1 MALIS
6 LGLTQPPRP
15 EIREKSYADVIQTA
29 LYDAAL
35 GSIGKPRPE
44 ETSPVVASCRLWS
57 AAASTFTV
65 SPDGPLT
72 DVLPEIGWR
81 LGMFGWY
88 GARLDGGQFET
99 VDQFRRLPSGWFAV
113 EWADGDRTARA
124 VIPPDTFLLIQLPGG
139 RAPWR
144 SSGAEVLASLDRA
157 LTVDARKPVG
167 LALGSGLEG
176 ALDIGSVTQTLVS
189 AWKSD
194 FRAGSVIVS
203 DGKPT
208 AAHTGPSPELLTG
221 AANLR
226 PDLASSIFDSYGVP
240 TGLFRSSGAGGSREA
255 LRLFTAVTGSWL
267 ASLTERAARRV
278 LGGNVTVSAM
288 RSTTPADMVSRA
300 RAVHSL
306 TQAGVE
312 VDEALRL
319 AGLR

>member
-1 MALIS
+1 MRWPWS
-6 LGLTQPPRP
+6 RP
-15 EIREKSYADVIQTA
+15 ETREAYADVIQTA

-44 ETSPVVASCRLWS
+44 ETSAAIAGCRLWS
-57 AAASTFTV
+57 AATSSFAV
-65 SPDGPLT
+65 EPDGPLT

-88 GARLDGGQFET
+88 GARLEGGELQT
-99 VDQFRRLPSGWFAV
+99 IDRYRRLPSGWYAV
-113 EWADGDRTARA
+113 ETDRDYRIDHA
-124 VIPPDTFLLIQLPGG
+124 VISPTDLLMIQLPGK

-144 SSGAEVLASLDRA
+144 SSGAEALAALDRA
-157 LTVDARKPVG
+157 LAVDAGKPIG

-176 ALDIGSVTQTLVS
+176 ALDLSAVTTTLTS
-189 AWKSD
+189 AWKES
-194 FRAGSVIVS
+194 FKQGSVIVS

-208 AAHTGPSPELLTG
+208 AAHTGPSPQLLTG
-221 AANLR
+221 AANIR

-278 LGGNVTVSAM
+278 LGGNITVSAT
-288 RSTTPADMVSRA
+288 RSSTPADVVSRA

-312 VDEALRL
+312 KEEALRL
-319 AGLR
+319 AGFK

>member
-15 EIREKSYADVIQTA
+15 EIREKSYADIVQSA
-29 LYDAAL
+29 VFDHAVGGL
-35 GSIGKPRPE
+35 GKPQPQ
-44 ETSPVVASCRLWS
+44 ETSTVLACCRLWS

-65 SPDGPLT
+65 EPDGPLP
-72 DVLPEIGWR
+72 DALASVGWR

-99 VDQFRRLPSGWFAV
+99 VDQFRRLPSGWYAV
-113 EWADGDRTARA
+113 EWADGDLTARA
-124 VIPPDTFLLIQLPGG
+124 VVPPDALLLIELPGG

-144 SSGAEVLASLDRA
+144 SSGAEVLAALDRA
-157 LTVDARKPVG
+157 LSVDARKPVG

-176 ALDIGSVTQTLVS
+176 ALDIGAVTQTLVS

-208 AAHTGPSPELLTG
+208 AAHVGPSAELLTG

-226 PDLASSIFDSYGVP
+226 PDLVGTVLDSFGIP
-240 TGLFRSSGAGGSREA
+240 RALFTASGAGTRES
-255 LRLFTAVTGSWL
+255 LRLFTATTGSWL
-267 ASLTERAARRV
+267 AALTERAARRV
-278 LGGNVTVSAM
+278 LGKTLIVSAT
-288 RSTTPADMVSRA
+288 RSSTPADVVSRA

-312 VDEALRL
+312 TGEALRL
-319 AGLR
+319 SGFK